1 MKFAICQE
9 LFTDWNFDQQC
20 QFIAET
26 GYTGVEVA
34 PFTLADRVES
44 VTPQQRID
52 LKQTAAHHGLEII
65 GLHWLL
71 AKTSGLHL
79 TTADQATRQR
89 TAGYL
94 VALGNLCADL
104 GGTLMVLG
112 SPQQRNLE
120 EGVTRE
126 QATANAIEVFQAA
139 LPQLADRGVTLLL
152 EPLTIKETNFMNTC
166 QEAAEII
173 AAVGHSNLALHQD
186 VKAMLG
192 EGTPL
197 PELIHQFSGI
207 TQHFHANDVNLRGP
221 GMGEIDF
228 VPIFEALKKTGY
240 NGWVSVEVFDYAP
253 GAEVIARESLR
264 YMQQVLQR
272 VSAPRGETRHE

>member
-9 LFTDWNFDQQC
+9 LFTGWSFDQQC
-20 QFIAET
+20 QFIAKT

-34 PFTLADRVES
+34 PFTLADRAEY
-44 VTPQQRID
+44 VTPQQRTD
-52 LKQTAAHHGLEII
+52 LKQTAARYGLEII

-79 TTADQATRQR
+79 TTADQSVRR
-89 TAGYL
+89 KTADYL
-94 VALGNLCADL
+94 VTLGNLCADL

-120 EGVTRE
+120 EGMTRK
-126 QATANAIEVFQAA
+126 QATANAIDVFQAA

-152 EPLTIKETNFMNTC
+152 EPLTTKETNFMNTC

-173 AAVGHSNLALHQD
+173 TAVGHPNLALHQD

-197 PELIHQFSGI
+197 PELIHQFAGI
-207 TQHFHANDVNLRGP
+207 TQHFHANDANLRGP
-221 GMGEIDF
+221 GMGDVDF
-228 VPIFEALKKTGY
+228 VPIFEALKATGY
-240 NGWVSVEVFDYAP
+240 NGWVSVEVFDYSP
-253 GAEVIARESLR
+253 GAEVIANESLR
-264 YMQQVLQR
+264 YMQQVSQTI
-272 VSAPRGETRHE
+272 SA